1 MASLANP
8 YFPKGVASEQNL
20 IQGLIS
26 ESIQI
31 LGHTVYY
38 IPRKLQRLD
47 HLFGED
53 LLSQFVSA
61 LPIEMYI
68 ENYDKW
74 LGEEEL
80 ISKFGLEIRKQFILS
95 ISRARWETEV
105 VNIASDM
112 WVTARPQEGDLVYEP
127 ITKMLLEIKFVE
139 QDSPLYQLSKRYQYK
154 LTCEMFQYNR
164 GETIATGIDEID
176 KGILSQLSNYQ
187 LLTQASEMIE
197 LEQGGYLNFDDN
209 DNRADLFGN
218 ENDLTSEGVTI
229 DWNVDNPFGD
239 N

>member
-1 MASLANP
+1 MASLVNP
-8 YFPKGVASEQNL
+8 YFVKGVASEQAL
-20 IQGLIS
+20 VQGFIT

-53 LLSQFVSA
+53 ILSQFVSA

-80 ISKFGLEIRKQFILS
+80 ITKFGLEIRKQFILS
-95 ISRARWETEV
+95 ISKPRWETEV
-105 VNIASDM
+105 ANIANDM
-112 WVTARPQEGDLVYEP
+112 WIISRPQEGDLIYEP
-127 ITKMLLEIKFVE
+127 ITKTLLEIKFVE
-139 QDSPLYQLSKRYQYK
+139 QDAPLYQLNKRYQYK

-176 KGILSQLSNYQ
+176 GGILNQLSNYQ
-187 LLTQASEMIE
+187 LLTQDNLFIE
-197 LEQGGYLNFDDN
+197 LEQGGYLNYDDE
-209 DNRADLFGN
+209 DNQVDLFGSART
-218 ENDLTSEGVTI
+218 LTTEGATF
-229 DWNVDNPFGD
+229 DWSADNPFGGL
-239 N
+239 